1 MRRFLIGLLTLAAA
15 GCGGSEEAAD
25 TPPQGQP
32 AITPAPAPRP
42 PAFPGAEQFRL
53 GDAVSLRQ
61 AAGGSP
67 TECNKLHF
75 GDAVVAVVQRYAHAG
90 RGALALRCLAD
101 GWATPSAPTP
111 ADLQAVG
118 ATLQGQLAPEY
129 EGIVMQPDGSLSF
142 VALDLPGRASDLSWA
157 GRWAA
162 YVSIQNARDAAG
174 GQREVDA
181 IGIVY
186 DIPGR
191 FAIQQYLLGTCRL
204 SAASAADRSAFSVP
218 TWASDGRSLVF
229 HGDAARCSFGDVEF
243 HPE

>member
-1 MRRFLIGLLTLAAA
+1 MRRFLIGLLALAAT

-25 TPPQGQP
+25 TPPQAQP
-32 AITPAPAPRP
+32 TSTPAPAPRP
-42 PAFPGAEQFRL
+42 PAFPAADQFRV

-61 AAGGSP
+61 AAGGPS

-101 GWATPSAPTP
+101 GWAAPTTP
-111 ADLQAVG
+111 TAADLQAVG
-118 ATLQGQLAPEY
+118 ATIEGRLAPEY
-129 EGIVMQPDGSLSF
+129 EGIVIQQDGSLSF

-204 SAASAADRSAFSVP
+204 SAASANDRSAFSVP
-218 TWASDGRSLVF
+218 TWAGDGRSLVF
-229 HGDAARCSFGDVEF
+229 HGDATRCSFGEVEA